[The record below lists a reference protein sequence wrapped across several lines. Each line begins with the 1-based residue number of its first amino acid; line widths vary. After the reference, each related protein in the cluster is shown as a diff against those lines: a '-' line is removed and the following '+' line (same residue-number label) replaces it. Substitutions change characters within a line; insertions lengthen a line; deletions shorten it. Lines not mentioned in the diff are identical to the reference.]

1 MLSWMQELLNNFG
14 QMLISVLPI
23 SPFKQFLDDF
33 SSIPYLGYLNW
44 FLPVG
49 TFIKVGAAWL
59 GAIAIFY
66 LYSIIMRW
74 VKMIG
79 D

>member
-1 MLSWMQELLNNFG
+1 MSMLTELFNKFANVLC
-14 QMLISVLPI
+14 SVLPR
-23 SPFKQFLDDF
+23 SPFSRFIEQFSNLPF
-33 SSIPYLGYLNW
+33 LAYLNW
-44 FLPVG
+44 FIPVKS
-49 TFIKVGAAWL
+49 FLIIGASWL
-59 GAIAIFY
+59 GVIAIFY